1 MSIAMAEVSDTSRPR
16 SSELYRRAQAVFP
29 DGVTRA
35 TIERDPYPIYVAR
48 GEGAFVVD
56 ADGHRLL
63 DLNNNFTTLLHGH
76 AFAPVVEAVTQ
87 LLRAGSC
94 FANPTAHEIALAEL
108 LVSRIPAL
116 DKIRFVN
123 TGTEAVMF
131 AVKAARAFTGR
142 PAVARFEGAYHGAYD
157 WAEGEGY
164 RPGSRH
170 GPEASD
176 VLRLAFNDVEGTQA
190 ALAAHADRLAAVLID
205 PMPSRAGLIAP
216 TREFITGLMTVA
228 RHHGILIIADEVLN
242 LRQGF
247 RGASH
252 RYGLEPDLLTAGKI
266 IGGGFPIGA
275 VGGRGDV
282 MAVFGG
288 ATRALTVAQGGTF
301 SANPVSMRAGLVA
314 MEAADERCFDD
325 LEAKGDAL
333 RARLS
338 RIAQRSQAPFSVT
351 GAASLFRIHGKRQA
365 PRSYRETIAGEEEEQ
380 RLLALTRFFRAQDIV
395 LPLGAAA
402 SLSTAMTSDD
412 LDHVANTFAAF
423 VADAASDRKE
433 TRQ

>member
-1 MSIAMAEVSDTSRPR
+1 MSIAMAGVADTSRPPSR
-16 SSELYRRAQAVFP
+16 ELYRRGQAVFP
-29 DGVTRA
+29 GGVTRA
-35 TIERDPYPIYVAR
+35 TIERDPHPIYVAR
-48 GEGAFVVD
+48 GEGAFVIDV
-56 ADGHRLL
+56 DGHRLL

-76 AFAPVVEAVTQ
+76 AFEPVVEAVAQ
-87 LLRAGSC
+87 LLCAGSC
-94 FANPTAHEIALAEL
+94 FANPTIHEIALAEL

-116 DKIRFVN
+116 EKIRFVN

-157 WAEGEGY
+157 WAEGEQY
-164 RPGSRH
+164 RPAPRDGNH
-170 GPEASD
+170 ESD
-176 VLRLAFNDVEGTQA
+176 VLHLRFNDVAGTQA
-190 ALAAHADRLAAVLID
+190 ALTAHADRLAAVLID

-216 TREFITGLMTVA
+216 TREFITELMTVA
-228 RHHGILIIADEVLN
+228 RQHGILIIADEVLN

-247 RGASH
+247 CGASH
-252 RYGLEPDLLTAGKI
+252 RYGLQPDLLTAGKI

-282 MAVFGG
+282 MAVFGAG
-288 ATRALTVAQGGTF
+288 ANAATVSQGGTF

-314 MEAADERCFDD
+314 MEAADERCFEE
-325 LEAKGDAL
+325 LERKGDAL

-338 RIAQRSQAPFSVT
+338 SIAAQAQAPFSVT

-365 PRSYRETIAGEEEEQ
+365 PRTYAETLACAEEEK
-380 RLLALTRFFRAQDIV
+380 RLVALTRFFRAQDIL

-402 SLSTAMTSDD
+402 SLSTAMTNDD
-412 LDHVANTFAAF
+412 LDHVAKTFAAF
-423 VADAASDRKE
+423 VAEAGTDTQEA
-433 TRQ
+433 QQ